1 MDNTIGTLPKVRLG
15 EWISEGWNM
24 FAAEWKVWVLDAL
37 IMSLV
42 TVVPIIGIYVLVL
55 FFAATAA
62 GSGGA
67 GVGMLMLAV
76 IAMVIVLIAFL
87 ATYLAG
93 GMYHTAFKQLRG
105 EPISTSDLFSAGD
118 RLPAVLGASIIV
130 GILSIIGAMLCIIPA
145 FIVAGALF
153 FTIPLVVERRMSVR
167 DAIQASR
174 DVTRGDLFMFV
185 LFAFIVSLIAQAGS
199 YLCYVG
205 LLITWPLHYTIAA
218 IAYRDCFGVD
228 GARSF
233 ASKAAPPNTYGAPPP
248 AAYAAPVTPEQW
260 TGYPS
265 ADAPP
270 PSAVYS
276 QPVIEPPQPTAPQLP
291 VGTAP
296 IKPQPTGRVICPAC
310 NAELPDTARFCARCG
325 RSLVEY

>member
-24 FAAEWKVWVLDAL
+24 FAAEWKVWVLNAL
-37 IMSLV
+37 IMSIV

-55 FFAATAA
+55 FFAAASA
-62 GSGGA
+62 GSGA
-67 GVGMLMLAV
+67 GVGFLMLAV

-87 ATYLAG
+87 ATYLVG

-130 GILSIIGAMLCIIPA
+130 GILSAIGAILCVIPA
-145 FIVAGALF
+145 FIVAGALY
-153 FTIPLVVERRMSVR
+153 FTIPLVVERRMRVM

-199 YLCYVG
+199 YLCGVG

-233 ASKAAPPNTYGAPPP
+233 ASKATPPNTYGAPPP
-248 AAYAAPVTPEQW
+248 PAYPAPVTPEQW
-260 TGYPS
+260 TGYAS

-270 PSAVYS
+270 PSAVYP
-276 QPVIEPPQPTAPQLP
+276 QPVIQPPQPTAPQLP
-291 VGTAP
+291 VGTEP
-296 IKPQPTGRVICPAC
+296 IRPQPTGRVICPDC
-310 NAELPDTARFCARCG
+310 SAELPDTARFCARCG
-325 RSLVEY
+325 RSLVEK

>member
-1 MDNTIGTLPKVRLG
+1 MDNSIGTLPKVRLG

-24 FAAEWKVWVLDAL
+24 FVAEWKVWVLDAL

-42 TVVPIIGIYVLVL
+42 TVVPIIGIYVLML
-55 FFAATAA
+55 FFAATSA

-76 IAMVIVLIAFL
+76 IAIVIVLIAFL

-105 EPISTSDLFSAGD
+105 EPISTSDLFSAGE
-118 RLPAVLGASIIV
+118 RLPAVLGASIII

-145 FIVAGALF
+145 FIVAGALY
-153 FTIPLVVERRMSVR
+153 FTIPLIVDRRMMVM
-167 DAIQASR
+167 DAIRASR
-174 DVTRGDLFMFV
+174 DATRGDLFMFV
-185 LFAFIVSLIAQAGS
+185 LFAFVASLIAQAGS

-205 LLITWPLHYTIAA
+205 LLVTWPLHYTIAA
-218 IAYRDCFGVD
+218 IAYRDCFGVA

-233 ASKAAPPNTYGAPPP
+233 ASKTAAPNTYGAPPP
-248 AAYAAPVTPEQW
+248 SAYPTPVTPDQW
-260 TGYPS
+260 TGYAS

-270 PSAVYS
+270 SAVYP
-276 QPVIEPPQPTAPQLP
+276 QPVIETPQPTAPQLA
-291 VGTAP
+291 VGTEP
-296 IKPQPTGRVICPAC
+296 IKPPPTGRVICPAC

-325 RSLVEY
+325 RSLVEK

>member
-24 FAAEWKVWVLDAL
+24 FAAEWKVWVLNGL

-42 TVVPIIGIYVLVL
+42 TVFPIIGIYVLVL
-55 FFAATAA
+55 FFAAASV
-62 GSGGA
+62 GNSA
-67 GVGMLMLAV
+67 GVGVLMVALIAV
-76 IAMVIVLIAFL
+76 VIVLIAFL

-105 EPISTSDLFSAGD
+105 EPISTRDLFSAGD

-130 GILSIIGAMLCIIPA
+130 GVLTMIGAMLCIIPA
-145 FIVAGALF
+145 FIVAGALY
-153 FTIPLVVERRMSVR
+153 FTIPLIVERRMRVT

-174 DVTRGDLFMFV
+174 DATRGDLFMFV
-185 LFAFIVSLIAQAGS
+185 LFAFLVSLIAQAGS

-218 IAYRDCFGVD
+218 IAYRDCFGVE

-233 ASKAAPPNTYGAPPP
+233 ASKALPPNNYGAPPP
-248 AAYAAPVTPEQW
+248 SAYPTPVAPEW
-260 TGYPS
+260 TGYAS
-265 ADAPP
+265 ADPPP
-270 PSAVYS
+270 PSAVYP
-276 QPVIEPPQPTAPQLP
+276 QPVIELPQPTAPQVP
-291 VGTAP
+291 VGTEPINAP
-296 IKPQPTGRVICPAC
+296 PTGRVICPAC
-310 NAELPDTARFCARCG
+310 NAELPGTARFCARCG
-325 RSLVEY
+325 RSLTEK